1 MGHNRRTACNS
12 KGYGDLVKRLLPLLL
27 LTLLMGQDC
36 TLPEPDPTYCSGSEG
51 TLNYVAGGFSTI
63 IGGELSTDRRAAVK
77 VRFGQ
82 SYCTG
87 TVIGRRTVLT
97 AGHCG
102 YGEDTTHTIHIEGH
116 SSIGALHKLV
126 HPEYWDWVNDQIYEG
141 RRADLMLLYTDSDLP
156 DPIVSTIYNASSTAD
171 CDTLWAQGYGKAEDG
186 VQQGVLRESRYLV
199 KTEYEKNLITKQ
211 ATWGG
216 SCFGDSG
223 SALYAEMD
231 DGSLQIA
238 GVLSTTATQDCL
250 VSASYVKADYFK
262 DWIATNTD
270 PS

>member
-1 MGHNRRTACNS
+1 M
-12 KGYGDLVKRLLPLLL
+12 KRLLLLPLLI
-27 LTLLMGQDC
+27 LMGQDC
-36 TLPEPDPTYCSGSEG
+36 ELPEPDPTYCSGSEG
-51 TLNYVAGGFSTI
+51 TLNYVVGGFSTI
-63 IGGELSTDRRAAVK
+63 IGGELSTDRRATVK

-97 AGHCG
+97 AAHCG
-102 YGEDTTHTIHIEGH
+102 YGEDTTHTVHIEGH
-116 SSIGALHKLV
+116 PSIGASHKLV
-126 HPEYWDWVNDQIYEG
+126 HPDYWSWVHDSNFEG
-141 RRADLMLLYTDSDLP
+141 RRSDLMLLYTDGDLP

-171 CDTLWAQGYGKAEDG
+171 CDMLWAQGYGKDEFPETGA
-186 VQQGVLRESRYLV
+186 QLRESRYLV
-199 KTEYEKNLITKQ
+199 KTEYDKYLVTKQ

-223 SALYAEMD
+223 SALYVEMD

-250 VSASYVKADYFK
+250 RSASYVKADYFK

-270 PS
+270 PT

>member
-1 MGHNRRTACNS
+1 M
-12 KGYGDLVKRLLPLLL
+12 KRALPLLL
-27 LTLLMGQDC
+27 LSLLMGQDC
-36 TLPEPDPTYCSGSEG
+36 ESPEPDPGYCSGSEG
-51 TLNYVAGGFSTI
+51 AVNYVVGGFSTI
-63 IGGELSTDRRAAVK
+63 IGGELSTDRRATVK
-77 VRFGQ
+77 ILFGQ

-87 TVIGRRTVLT
+87 TIIGKRTVLT
-97 AGHCG
+97 AAHCG
-102 YGEDTTHTIHIEGH
+102 YEDSATHTIHIEGH
-116 SSIGALHKLV
+116 PSIGASHKLV
-126 HPEYWDWVNDQIYEG
+126 HPDYWDWINDRNFEG
-141 RRADLMLLYTDSDLP
+141 RRSDLMLLYTDSDLP
-156 DPIVSTIYNASSTAD
+156 DPIVSTIYNASSTAT
-171 CDTLWAQGYGKAEDG
+171 CDMLWAQGYGKDEFPETGA
-186 VQQGVLRESRYLV
+186 QLRESRYLV

-231 DGSLQIA
+231 DGTLQIA

-262 DWIATNTD
+262 SWIASNTD